1 MVETTSC
8 PSHLELARIAA
19 GVSGSPF
26 AGHVESCQRCSS
38 GLARLQQPVAVPDW
52 ARGLA
57 EKGQPGWVFQ
67 WRWLVAATA
76 GVLAVLVVIS
86 LPPRP
91 PTEPSITAKGAPS
104 VAVYVKRGDSVMLW
118 DGQRR
123 MLPGDRLRLK
133 VFPEGFG
140 QVAAVA
146 IVDGAFKVL
155 YRGAVPP
162 GVESFLPAS
171 WKVDVTPAPNHLG
184 VVFSL
189 TPLGDGE
196 LEAALRDERRSDVVW
211 TTSFVLSPSSPT
223 ESP

>member
-1 MVETTSC
+1 MVDTTSC
-8 PSHLELARIAA
+8 PSHLELARLAA

-26 AGHVESCQRCSS
+26 AAHVQSCQRCSS
-38 GLARLQQPVAVPDW
+38 ALARLHQPVAVPDW
-52 ARGLA
+52 ARALA
-57 EKGQPGWVFQ
+57 PSDQPGWVFR
-67 WRWLVAATA
+67 WRWLVAVSA
-76 GVLAVLVVIS
+76 GALAVLVVVS

-91 PTEPSITAKGAPS
+91 APEPFIAAKGAPS
-104 VAVYVKRGDSVMLW
+104 VAVYLKRGDSVTLW

-123 MLPGDRLRLK
+123 MLAGDRLRLK
-133 VFPEGFG
+133 VIPEGFG

-171 WKVDVTPAPNHLG
+171 WKVDQTPAPNHLG

-189 TPLGDGE
+189 TPLGDAE

-211 TTSFVLSPSSPT
+211 TTSFSLSPSSPT
-223 ESP
+223 GSP